1 MSFCGVQL
9 TRKFNLK
16 NCCASFCSC
25 PFSISIGQRSGK
37 CLHVIIVNQ
46 WLSKI
51 RITKETSVVKTKK
64 MMPASDSH
72 VFTAW
77 RSHTTQGRR
86 DIFTINN
93 QSPRSGVRY
102 PPRHGL
108 FNSFSIYRTRTS
120 KEKWLEVK
128 LLTCKFVSLAARR
141 WIVLANHFPASQS
154 ARAKR
159 ATRVRGIY

>member
-51 RITKETSVVKTKK
+51 RITKEMSVVKTKK
-64 MMPASDSH
+64 MMPASDSYRVEITH
-72 VFTAW
+72 DANF
-77 RSHTTQGRR
+77 RR